1 MRNLKF
7 YRCLLALTIALTVAF
22 SFNSCSTSSSSPGDS
37 VVKLYDLMKANQTA
51 KVAAM
56 YVSDKGEKFSEAE
69 SKKIEGLAAMAAEE
83 WNKKDG
89 LKNIEITEESI
100 DEEGNSAKVK
110 FITNF
115 NNGDSKNEKAKLIK
129 IDGKWFVKIT

>member
-7 YRCLLALTIALTVAF
+7 YGLFLALTIAF
-22 SFNSCSTSSSSPGDS
+22 SFNSCSTSSTSSPGDT
-37 VVKLYDLMKANQTA
+37 VVKLYDLMKSNKTA
-51 KVAAM
+51 KVAAL

-69 SKKIEGLAAMAAEE
+69 AKKIEGLAAMASEE

-100 DEEGNSAKVK
+100 EEDGNSAKVK

-129 IDGKWFVKIT
+129 IDGKWFVKIS